1 MMLWLHII
9 GVRDRLSQGGQSEML
24 LLEFYATPQLK
35 KVITPR
41 TKLRNERFCLESQEK
56 CIYYSSF

>member
-9 GVRDRLSQGGQSEML
+9 GVRDRLSQGGQSQML

-35 KVITPR
+35 KGLSLPE
-41 TKLRNERFCLESQEK
+41 RNCVMKDS
-56 CIYYSSF
+56 I